1 MKLKTLL
8 LPFAALALCA
18 NAFAAPPS
26 DASLERLFEVQRM
39 ESMLDQSFQGLQRT
53 QNFVLSEPDIQESLR
68 NIPEEKRPQVVAIL
82 KKYAEQSV
90 ADINTPKVRA
100 QMRKVA
106 LEEMKA
112 FYTQEEVNALI
123 DFYSTPIGQS
133 ILDKT
138 PRYVEATV
146 KSMMPIVMKHAQ
158 ANQGASAK
166 MIREIYQIMCD
177 RDNPAPACST
187 QPQKRHGEDNAA

>member
-82 KKYAEQSV
+82 KKYAEQSI

-133 ILDKT
+133 VLDKT

-146 KSMMPIVMKHAQ
+146 KSMMPIIMKHAQ

-187 QPQKRHGEDNAA
+187 QPPKPARKK

>member
-18 NAFAAPPS
+18 NAFAATPS
-26 DASLERLFEVQRM
+26 DESLERLFEVQRM
-39 ESMLDQSFQGLQRT
+39 ESMLDQSFQGLQHT
-53 QNFVLSEPDIQESLR
+53 QNFVLSEPNIQESLR

-133 ILDKT
+133 VLDKT
-138 PRYVEATV
+138 PRYVEATA
-146 KSMMPIVMKHAQ
+146 KSMMPIVMKYAQ

-187 QPQKRHGEDNAA
+187 QPQKAARRK

>member
-133 ILDKT
+133 VLDKT

-146 KSMMPIVMKHAQ
+146 KSMMPIIMKHAQ

-166 MIREIYQIMCD
+166 MIREIHQIMCEGK
-177 RDNPAPACST
+177 NPAQACAKQPNKPAR
-187 QPQKRHGEDNAA
+187 KK

>member
-18 NAFAAPPS
+18 NAFAATPS
-26 DASLERLFEVQRM
+26 DESLERLFEVQRM

-133 ILDKT
+133 VLDKT

-146 KSMMPIVMKHAQ
+146 KSMMPIIMKHAQ

-187 QPQKRHGEDNAA
+187 QPQKPARKK

>member
-26 DASLERLFEVQRM
+26 DESLERLFEVQRM
-39 ESMLDQSFQGLQRT
+39 ESMLDQSFQGLQHT
-53 QNFVLSEPDIQESLR
+53 QNFVLSEPNIQESLR

-133 ILDKT
+133 VLDKT
-138 PRYVEATV
+138 PRYVEATA
-146 KSMMPIVMKHAQ
+146 KSMMPIVMKYAQ

-187 QPQKRHGEDNAA
+187 QPQKPARK

>member
-53 QNFVLSEPDIQESLR
+53 QNLVLSEPDIQESLR

-133 ILDKT
+133 VLDKT

-146 KSMMPIVMKHAQ
+146 KSMMPIIMKHAQ

-187 QPQKRHGEDNAA
+187 QPQKPARKK

>member
-26 DASLERLFEVQRM
+26 DASLKRLFEVQRM

-187 QPQKRHGEDNAA
+187 QPQKPARKK

>member
-8 LPFAALALCA
+8 LPFAALTLCA

-133 ILDKT
+133 VLDKT

-158 ANQGASAK
+158 TNQGANAK

-187 QPQKRHGEDNAA
+187 QPQKPARKK

>member
-106 LEEMKA
+106 LE
-112 FYTQEEVNALI
+112 
-123 DFYSTPIGQS
+123 
-133 ILDKT
+133 
-138 PRYVEATV
+138 
-146 KSMMPIVMKHAQ
+146 
-158 ANQGASAK
+158 
-166 MIREIYQIMCD
+166 
-177 RDNPAPACST
+177 
-187 QPQKRHGEDNAA
+187 

>member
-18 NAFAAPPS
+18 NAFAATPS
-26 DASLERLFEVQRM
+26 DESLERLFEVQRM
-39 ESMLDQSFQGLQRT
+39 ESMLDQSFQGLQHT
-53 QNFVLSEPDIQESLR
+53 QNFVLSEPNIQESLR

-133 ILDKT
+133 VLDKT

-146 KSMMPIVMKHAQ
+146 KSMMPIIMKHAQ

-187 QPQKRHGEDNAA
+187 QPQKPARKK

>member
-8 LPFAALALCA
+8 LAAAFVCT
-18 NAFAAPPS
+18 NTFAAPPS
-26 DASLERLFEVQRM
+26 NASLERLFEVQRM
-39 ESMLDQSFQGLQRT
+39 ESMLDQSFQGVQRT

-133 ILDKT
+133 VLDKT

-146 KSMMPIVMKHAQ
+146 KSMMPIIMKHAQ

-166 MIREIYQIMCD
+166 MIREIYQIICD
-177 RDNPAPACST
+177 RDNPAPACPT
-187 QPQKRHGEDNAA
+187 QPPKAARKK

>member
-8 LPFAALALCA
+8 LAAAFVCT
-18 NAFAAPPS
+18 NTFAAPPS
-26 DASLERLFEVQRM
+26 NASLERLFEVQRM

-133 ILDKT
+133 VLDKT

-146 KSMMPIVMKHAQ
+146 KSMMPIIMKHAQ

-177 RDNPAPACST
+177 RDNPAPACKT
-187 QPQKRHGEDNAA
+187 QPQKAARKK

>member
-26 DASLERLFEVQRM
+26 DASLKRLFEVQRM

-187 QPQKRHGEDNAA
+187 QPPKATRRK

>member
-26 DASLERLFEVQRM
+26 DKSLERLFEVQRM
-39 ESMLDQSFQGLQRT
+39 ESMLDQSFQGLQHT
-53 QNFVLSEPDIQESLR
+53 QNFVLSEPNIQESLR

-133 ILDKT
+133 VLDKT
-138 PRYVEATV
+138 PRYVEATA
-146 KSMMPIVMKHAQ
+146 KSMMPIVMKYAQ

-187 QPQKRHGEDNAA
+187 QPQKAARRK

>member
-18 NAFAAPPS
+18 NAFAATPS

-39 ESMLDQSFQGLQRT
+39 ESMLDQSFQGLQHT
-53 QNFVLSEPDIQESLR
+53 QNFVLSEPNIQESLR

-90 ADINTPKVRA
+90 ADINTPKVRT

-133 ILDKT
+133 VLDKT
-138 PRYVEATV
+138 PRYVEATA
-146 KSMMPIVMKHAQ
+146 KSMIPIVMKHAQ

-187 QPQKRHGEDNAA
+187 QPQKAARRK

>member
-8 LPFAALALCA
+8 LAAAFVCT

-133 ILDKT
+133 VLDKT
-138 PRYVEATV
+138 PLYVEATV
-146 KSMMPIVMKHAQ
+146 KSSMPIIMKYAQ

-187 QPQKRHGEDNAA
+187 QPQKPARKE

>member
-39 ESMLDQSFQGLQRT
+39 ESMLDQSFQGLQHT

-133 ILDKT
+133 VLDKT

-158 ANQGASAK
+158 TNQGANAK

-187 QPQKRHGEDNAA
+187 QPQKPARKK

>member
-133 ILDKT
+133 VLDKT

-146 KSMMPIVMKHAQ
+146 KSMMPIIMKHAQ

-187 QPQKRHGEDNAA
+187 QPQKPARKK

>member
-26 DASLERLFEVQRM
+26 DASLKRLFEVQRM

-187 QPQKRHGEDNAA
+187 QPPKAARKK

>member
-133 ILDKT
+133 VLDKT

-146 KSMMPIVMKHAQ
+146 KSMMPIIMKHAQ

-187 QPQKRHGEDNAA
+187 QPQKAARRK

>member
-133 ILDKT
+133 VLDKT

-146 KSMMPIVMKHAQ
+146 KSMMPIIMKHAQ

-166 MIREIYQIMCD
+166 MIREIYQIMCGGK
-177 RDNPAPACST
+177 NPAPDCPT
-187 QPQKRHGEDNAA
+187 QPPKPARKK

>member
-18 NAFAAPPS
+18 NAFAATPS

-133 ILDKT
+133 VLDKT

-146 KSMMPIVMKHAQ
+146 KSMMPIIMKHAQ

-187 QPQKRHGEDNAA
+187 QPQKAARRK